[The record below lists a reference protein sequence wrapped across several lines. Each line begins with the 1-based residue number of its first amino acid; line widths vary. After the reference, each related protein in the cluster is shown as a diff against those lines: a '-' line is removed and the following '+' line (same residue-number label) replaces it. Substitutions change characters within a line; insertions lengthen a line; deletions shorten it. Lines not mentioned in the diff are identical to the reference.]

1 MAFFATAS
9 GLTMDKVRS
18 TAMQNLRL
26 EFWKRH
32 TNLDIQAGL
41 LEPRVDLSDGVF
53 RYGIRF
59 DDGQGSL
66 YSHAKSPVGILE
78 ATHETRL
85 RFYFIRL
92 LPECRA
98 SGRCLVWWVVYHHRK
113 TGPGKNRFI
122 MSAFCKSSIR
132 LLQA

>member
-1 MAFFATAS
+1 VHA
-9 GLTMDKVRS
+9 R
-18 TAMQNLRL
+18 
-26 EFWKRH
+26 RH
-32 TNLDIQAGL
+32 DIQAGL

-66 YSHAKSPVGILE
+66 YSHARSPVGTLE
-78 ATHETRL
+78 ATQETRL

-98 SGRCLVWWVVYHHRK
+98 RTMACLAVRLPSPK
-113 TGPGKNRFI
+113 DKSEAGENRFI
-122 MSAFCKSSIR
+122 MSAFRKSSIR
-132 LLQA
+132 LLKA